1 MFQKPVCV
9 ILPHWSLLFSFAL
22 QHNFTCGWGNLKWF
36 CSFCPQLP
44 RIHFGLHCNPNEKV
58 EPWKKLL
65 ILPFVPYQVS
75 FKDTLN
81 PFVFPTMQQL
91 QTTPFFA
98 LRRTDNLS
106 DILVRSKLRTD
117 KQTNVTNLGILSML
131 QKLHL
136 LPLYHR
142 RCYKLYLFCH
152 WRSDN
157 HSWSYRLQL

>member
-9 ILPHWSLLFSFAL
+9 FTSSLLFSFAL
-22 QHNFTCGWGNLKWF
+22 QYNLACGWGNLKWF
-36 CSFCPQLP
+36 CSFCPKLP
-44 RIHFGLHCNPNEKV
+44 RIHFGLHCNANEKV
-58 EPWKKLL
+58 ELWKELL

-117 KQTNVTNLGILSML
+117 KQTNVTNRTVVQIIPF
-131 QKLHL
+131 
-136 LPLYHR
+136 LPLE
-142 RCYKLYLFCH
+142 KWEPVMIISTATLKILFT
-152 WRSDN
+152 WFIVYVATNST
-157 HSWSYRLQL
+157 